1 MAIFY
6 SICSSSKGCATYIQ
20 GNKGKG
26 ILIDAGLSFSSLKK
40 SLNNISIDIESLSAI
55 FITHEHSDHIK
66 GLKSIINNINIPVY
80 SALET
85 INFIKQKYDFAEN
98 INFQSIDNE
107 ILIYDIIVNCFD
119 VPHDASSPYGY
130 VISLHKGKKIG
141 ICTDLGH
148 ITSNVYNNLVDCDII
163 LLESNYDYSM
173 LYNNIKYPTFIK
185 NRIDSKLGHLSND
198 DVYNNLVDCD
208 IILLESNYDY
218 SMLYNNIKYPT
229 FIKNRI
235 DSKLGHL
242 SNDDCSD
249 VMIRLIKKSS
259 KRFCIG
265 HISTDN
271 NTPEI
276 VMNHILNK
284 LSLFNIN
291 LNRDYLLDILPQ
303 YNKSGSFIEV

>member
-26 ILIDAGLSFSSLKK
+26 VLIDAGLSFSSLKK
-40 SLNNISIDIESLSAI
+40 SLDNISIDIKNLSAI
-55 FITHEHSDHIK
+55 FITHEHLDHIK
-66 GLKSIINNINIPVY
+66 GLKSILNNINIPVY

-85 INFIKQKYDFAEN
+85 INFIKQKYDFSEN

-107 ILIYDIIVNCFD
+107 ILIYDITVSCFD
-119 VPHDASSPYGY
+119 IPHDASSPYGY
-130 VISLHKGKKIG
+130 VLTLHKGKKIG

-148 ITSNVYNNLVDCDII
+148 ITSNVYNNLVDCDLI

-173 LYNNIKYPTFIK
+173 LYNNIKYP
-185 NRIDSKLGHLSND
+185 S
-198 DVYNNLVDCD
+198 
-208 IILLESNYDY
+208 
-218 SMLYNNIKYPT
+218 

-249 VMIRLIKKSS
+249 IMIKLIKKSS

-276 VMNHILNK
+276 VMNHILSK
-284 LSLFNIN
+284 LSLFDIN

-303 YNKSGSFIEV
+303 YNKSASFIEV